1 MVSLRAHVKPIVV
14 GPGVLQLLPLVTIL
28 RRESVADIRR
38 FKDDTLIGH
47 SFDVTGPF
55 NLAVQLHQLRYRS
68 VHIACEPHPCQ
79 LRSRIHVRQAP
90 WVRLV
95 CWLNP
100 YLPMAARSVVHQSPI
115 VVHPLKDNGVLCVV
129 QDPHED
135 RRIAVFRRPP
145 LLHRLCQRHVC
156 MGQLLMGLDLLDQSL
171 HRINISTNHAPH
183 FHSVLDGN
191 ERWHCRHIIPLSSR
205 LVPIHINLD
214 KKGLRIL
221 LR

>member
-90 WVRLV
+90 WVRFVRLLDPRLPVGLHLV
-95 CWLNP
+95 G
-100 YLPMAARSVVHQSPI
+100 HQSPL
-115 VVHPLKDNGVLCVV
+115 VVHPLKANGVLRVV
-129 QDPHED
+129 ENSHQD
-135 RRIAVFRRPP
+135 RRVAVLGHRPGVHG
-145 LLHRLCQRHVC
+145 LRQRHGGVY
-156 MGQLLMGLDLLDQSL
+156 LI
-171 HRINISTNHAPH
+171 HRRLWFPWELFSRGILRNGRAAVSSNSGTVLVQNH
-183 FHSVLDGN
+183 
-191 ERWHCRHIIPLSSR
+191 ERGDSRHLEF
-205 LVPIHINLD
+205 V
-214 KKGLRIL
+214 
-221 LR
+221 